1 MNIIGQAI
9 DPTRIDQEL
18 VDGKQYW
25 QMVPDVEYSIEGNKR
40 RGSLLVAPALGFER
54 SIVRTP
60 EGKDFE
66 MSPAYYSAEIL
77 LDGSYRMLTLRFYRI
92 EVAQDQSNNVRR
104 RLVDAVPSPIIE
116 DFLPRVKRLMEGR
129 IRVVKPGPAGF
140 DMLAEQ
146 SKKKKAP
153 AKKKAAAKKTAKKA
167 PAKKAPAKKTTK
179 KAPAKKKAAPKKKS
193 AAVKTT
199 AKTKKATTRKATVKK
214 TKKSS
219 SKKPVKGKKR

>member
-18 VDGKQYW
+18 VDGKLYW

-40 RGSLLVAPALGFER
+40 KGALLVAPALGFER

-77 LDGSYRMLTLRFYRI
+77 LDSSYRMLTLRFYRI
-92 EVAQDQSNNVRR
+92 EVAQEQNNVRR

-116 DFLPRVKRLMEGR
+116 DFLPRVKRLMEGK

-140 DMLAEQ
+140 DVMAAESAK
-146 SKKKKAP
+146 SK
-153 AKKKAAAKKTAKKA
+153 AKKE
-167 PAKKAPAKKTTK
+167 P
-179 KAPAKKKAAPKKKS
+179 KKKAAPKKKT
-193 AAVKTT
+193 ATKKTT
-199 AKTKKATTRKATVKK
+199 AGKPAASKKKATTRKATVKK
-214 TKKSS
+214 AAKPS
-219 SKKPVKGKKR
+219 SKNKPVKGKKR